1 MQVTLDAELQAQRRK
16 NSEDLAKI
24 YGGSQKVEVDE
35 AGTIVVSAG
44 SYPIPIPTI
53 RTKVKVR

>member
-1 MQVTLDAELQAQRRK
+1 MLVTLDEELQAQRRK
-16 NSEDLAKI
+16 NSEDLARF

-35 AGTIVVSAG
+35 AGTIVVEAG

>member
-1 MQVTLDAELQAQRRK
+1 MEVTLAAELQKIGRK
-16 NSEDLAKI
+16 NLEDLAKI
-24 YGGSQKVEVDE
+24 YGGSQKVEIDE
-35 AGTIVVSAG
+35 SGQLVVSAG

>member
-1 MQVTLDAELQAQRRK
+1 MEVTLAAELEKIGRK
-16 NSEDLAKI
+16 NLEDLAKI

-44 SYPIPIPTI
+44 SYPMPIPTI